1 MIRDRLLAILLL
13 CASGAASADAVRY
26 DFQDYSRSILA
37 PASMPAHLQASPV
50 SVSGPG
56 ICWNTSLGTTND
68 FACGGFGSTT
78 LTFTVTPDAGW
89 VFDVLGF
96 RFQGLGT
103 DPDYGPTGFGV
114 YSSLDGF
121 GSALIGGSLVGQVT
135 DQRYYYDA
143 GLVATG
149 LGGPL
154 ELRVVSTGRDAGVRS
169 AWLLDNLHLEV
180 ALRPANDVAEPGS
193 LTLAAVALSSLLA
206 SARRRVPGRGGA
218 RA

>member
-13 CASGAASADAVRY
+13 CASGAASADTVRY
-26 DFQDYSRSILA
+26 DFQNYNGNILA
-37 PASMPAHLQASPV
+37 PASGPAHLQASPV

-56 ICWNTSLGTTND
+56 ICWNTSLATTND
-68 FACGGFGSTT
+68 FACGGFGSSTVS
-78 LTFTVTPDAGW
+78 FIVTPDAGW

-96 RFQGLGT
+96 SFQGLGT

-121 GSALIGGSLVGQVT
+121 GSALISGSLVGQVT
-135 DQRYYYDA
+135 NQRYDYDA
-143 GLVATG
+143 GLGATG

-154 ELRVVSTGRDAGVRS
+154 ELRVVSTGRDAGMRS

-180 ALRPANDVAEPGS
+180 ALRPVNDVAEPGS
-193 LTLAAVALSSLLA
+193 LALAAVALSGLLA
-206 SARRRVPGRGGA
+206 AGRRRAAGHGGA